1 MPYQECFTAC
11 IYTGMQLQENRDTQS
26 LSLGEQKERQKE
38 KKMVKEEEKEEKVVE
53 VEIEVKEEE
62 EEEEEGNGREHTK
75 NEDQKSQKMQPLSLK
90 SPQLE
95 EEMVKCSLTALRVDS
110 DELKNV
116 SAIQSN
122 AHSPAC
128 KSRSPASLPQEIV
141 LQQADNCPQAP
152 PNVFVNY

>member
-38 KKMVKEEEKEEKVVE
+38 KKMVKEEEKKEEKVVE
-53 VEIEVKEEE
+53 VEVEVK

-128 KSRSPASLPQEIV
+128 KSRSPASLPQETV